1 MKAPDKI
8 YLPAEEV
15 EERKEWLTKPSP
27 SGNDVCYIRKDV
39 LIEVFLK
46 RLIDRGFFKTIF
58 IVVRIKDYADKK
70 RRL

>member
-8 YLPAEEV
+8 YLPVEEV
-15 EERKEWLTKPSP
+15 EERKQWLTKPSP

-46 RLIDRGFFKTIF
+46 RLIDR
-58 IVVRIKDYADKK
+58 ADFL
-70 RRL
+70 RQFLLWLE

>member
-46 RLIDRGFFKTIF
+46 RLIDR
-58 IVVRIKDYADKK
+58 ADFL
-70 RRL
+70 RQVLLWLE